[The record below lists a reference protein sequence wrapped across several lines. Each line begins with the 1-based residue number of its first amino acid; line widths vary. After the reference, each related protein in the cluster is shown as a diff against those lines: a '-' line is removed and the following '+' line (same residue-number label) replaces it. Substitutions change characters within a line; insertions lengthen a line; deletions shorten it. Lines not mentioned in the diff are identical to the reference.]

1 MIEESMIAGK
11 CGGSR
16 NPPLL
21 GEVAAGMADGG
32 GRDRPEHVSRKGVE
46 EKEAA
51 EEGMA
56 QMSELFKEKG
66 SELYM
71 GQGERE
77 HD

>member
-1 MIEESMIAGK
+1 LRASAADHEIL
-11 CGGSR
+11 
-16 NPPLL
+16 PFL
-21 GEVAAGMADGG
+21 GEVAAGVADGG
-32 GRDRPEHVSRKGVE
+32 GRDRPEHVSRKGV
-46 EKEAA
+46 

>member
-1 MIEESMIAGK
+1 LRASAADHEIL
-11 CGGSR
+11 
-16 NPPLL
+16 PFL

-32 GRDRPEHVSRKGVE
+32 GRDRPEHVSRRGAE

-56 QMSELFKEKG
+56 EMSKVYDETG
-66 SELYM
+66 RELYM
-71 GQGERE
+71 GQGARE